1 MRDIKTIDSTNNIN
15 SIIGDNNMDKIQDII
30 YKMLTENTGT
40 HFLDSGGSSNR
51 HWQRNQVKT
60 LDDFINESE
69 QTFEVGF
76 NKDGKADEVLRNV
89 SVFHYL
95 AGSGSTLEIDD
106 ICKEFNKLNALD
118 EELAD
123 CEPYGVCLSAW
134 EYLESELDATI
145 NRTWNTYNFD
155 CDLSQTLQGANLTIN
170 DEHYVLIQIHG
181 GADVRGG
188 YTDAMLFK
196 CDEGIINEYLFEYMD
211 SYMIDEELEYI
222 DSMTDYFDSKKI
234 YKGKKL
240 ETIKKQLLEIG
251 A

>member
-1 MRDIKTIDSTNNIN
+1 MNN
-15 SIIGDNNMDKIQDII
+15 IQDII

-76 NKDGKADEVLRNV
+76 DKNGKADEVLRNV

-106 ICKEFNKLNALD
+106 ICTEFNKLNALD

-123 CEPYGVCLSAW
+123 CEAYGVRFTAW
-134 EYLESELDATI
+134 EYLESELDAKV
-145 NRTWNTYNFD
+145 NRVWNTCNGD

-196 CDEGIINEYLFEYMD
+196 CDDGIINEYLYEYMD

-222 DSMTDYFDSKKI
+222 DAMVDYYDSKKI
-234 YKGKKL
+234 YTGKKL
-240 ETIKKQLLEIG
+240 ETIKKQLQEIG